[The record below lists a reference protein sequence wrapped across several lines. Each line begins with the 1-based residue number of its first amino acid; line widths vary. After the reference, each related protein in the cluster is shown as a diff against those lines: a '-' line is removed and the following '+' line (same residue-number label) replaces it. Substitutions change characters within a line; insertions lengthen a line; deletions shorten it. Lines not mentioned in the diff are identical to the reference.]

1 MSLLSFT
8 YRVLIIIALIV
19 AMIFCITKSYPYTAL
34 IFGGLI
40 LFAFAEWYQ
49 FVKKEQS
56 FYEKTIKAIL
66 HNDFTTRFSKTPTKN
81 QESLIRLYNRLKEQQ
96 LEQSS
101 QEMIFRNLL
110 DTLDSGVLI
119 LNKKDDKWKIFLMND
134 YFSELFSVPKVN
146 SWNHIK
152 NFIPAVFEQIEKT
165 NYSDTKTSVNIR
177 FEKENF
183 ETFVM
188 QTSRT
193 TTYNQN
199 YFVLLLDPIQKI
211 IDRKEKESWV
221 NLMNVISHEL
231 MNSLTPIQS
240 LSKSLQGITSQENL
254 DKEDKEDLKNG
265 LETIS
270 NRSNHLQFFVENYRK
285 LSSLPTPQKQM
296 TDLSVLVVECLNVM
310 QPLLKS
316 ENIFV
321 RTEIEKVY
329 LAVDRQQ
336 LEQVL
341 INLIAN
347 SIYALK
353 NTSDKQISIRLT
365 QKEKRITIQITDN
378 GMGIEKEIETKLF
391 LPFFTTRKE
400 GAGIGLAL
408 SKNIIEAHGGYLFFS
423 SENGKTTFTVQFLK
437 D

>member
-1 MSLLSFT
+1 MTLLSFT

-19 AMIFCITKSYPYTAL
+19 AMVFCITKSYPYTAM
-34 IFGGLI
+34 IFGILI

-49 FVKKEQS
+49 LVRKDQG

-66 HNDFTTRFSKTPTKN
+66 HKDFSTQFSKIPNKK
-81 QESLIRLYNRLKEQQ
+81 QESMIRLYHQLKERQF
-96 LEQSS
+96 EQSS

-110 DTLDSGVLI
+110 NTLESGILI
-119 LNKKDDKWKIFLMND
+119 LVRKEHNWKVFLMND
-134 YFSELFSVPKVN
+134 YFSELFSVPKV
-146 SWNHIK
+146 SDFGFLK
-152 NFIPAVFEQIEKT
+152 GFIPSVFKEIEKS
-165 NYSDTKTSVNIR
+165 NFSDSKTSVNIR

-183 ETFVM
+183 QTFVM

-193 TTYNQN
+193 TTYNQD

-240 LSKSLQGITSQENL
+240 LSKSLQSITSQKSF
-254 DKEDKEDLKNG
+254 DKEDIEDLKNG
-265 LETIS
+265 LETIT

-285 LSSLPTPQKQM
+285 LASLPSPQKQL
-296 TDLSVLVVECLNVM
+296 TDLSILVSECINVM
-310 QPLLKS
+310 QPLLKTQNISIVS
-316 ENIFV
+316 EL
-321 RTEIEKVY
+321 EKIY
-329 LAVDRQQ
+329 LEVDRNQ

-341 INLIAN
+341 INLITN
-347 SIYALK
+347 SIYAL
-353 NTSDKQISIRLT
+353 TTLADKTISVRLF
-365 QKEKRITIQITDN
+365 QKEKRITIEITDS
-378 GMGIEKEIETKLF
+378 GQGIEKEIETKVF
-391 LPFFTTRKE
+391 LPFFTTRKD

>member
-1 MSLLSFT
+1 MTLFSFT
-8 YRVLIIIALIV
+8 YRVLIIIALII

-66 HNDFTTRFSKTPTKN
+66 HNDFTTHFSKTPTKN

-110 DTLDSGVLI
+110 DTLDSGALI
-119 LNKKDDKWKIFLMND
+119 LNKKDDKWKIFLMNN

-165 NYSDTKTSVNIR
+165 NYSDTKTSMNIR

-193 TTYNQN
+193 TSYNQD

-211 IDRKEKESWV
+211 IDKKEKESWI
-221 NLMNVISHEL
+221 NLMSVISHEL
-231 MNSLTPIQS
+231 LNSLTPIHS
-240 LSKSLQGITSQENL
+240 LSKSLQEITSQESL
-254 DKEDKEDLKNG
+254 DKEDLEDLQNG
-265 LETIS
+265 LKTIS

-285 LSSLPTPQKQM
+285 LASLPSPQKQM
-296 TDLSVLVVECLNVM
+296 TDLSVLVSECLSIMN
-310 QPLLKS
+310 PLLKA
-316 ENIFV
+316 ENIKV
-321 RTEIEKVY
+321 VSELEKIF
-329 LAVDRQQ
+329 LEVDRQQ
-336 LEQVL
+336 MEQVL
-341 INLIAN
+341 INLITN

-353 NTSDKQISIRLT
+353 NVSDKEIFVRLI

-378 GMGIEKEIETKLF
+378 GIGVEKEIEGKVF

-400 GAGIGLAL
+400 GAGIGLTL

-423 SENGKTTFTVQFLK
+423 SENGKTKFSIQLVK
-437 D
+437 

>member
-211 IDRKEKESWV
+211 IERKEKEAWV

-240 LSKSLQGITSQENL
+240 LSKSLQSITSQKSF
-254 DKEDKEDLKNG
+254 DKEDIEDLQNG
-265 LETIS
+265 LETIT

-285 LSSLPTPQKQM
+285 LASLPSPQKQL
-296 TDLSVLVVECLNVM
+296 TDLRVLISECLAVM
-310 QPLLKS
+310 NSILKA
-316 ENIFV
+316 ENINITS
-321 RTEIEKVY
+321 RLEKIY
-329 LAVDRQQ
+329 LEVDRQQ
-336 LEQVL
+336 VEQVL
-341 INLIAN
+341 INLITN
-347 SIYALK
+347 GIYALK
-353 NTSDKQISIRLT
+353 NSQAKDISVRLF
-365 QKEKRITIQITDN
+365 QKEKRIIIEITDS
-378 GMGIEKEIETKLF
+378 GQGIEKEIETKVF

-423 SENGKTTFTVQFLK
+423 SENGKTKFSVQLVK
-437 D
+437 E

>member
-1 MSLLSFT
+1 MTLLSFT

-19 AMIFCITKSYPYTAL
+19 AMVFCITKSYPYTAM
-34 IFGGLI
+34 IFGILI

-49 FVKKEQS
+49 LVRKDQG

-66 HNDFTTRFSKTPTKN
+66 HKDFSTQFSKIPNKK
-81 QESLIRLYNRLKEQQ
+81 QESMIRLYHQLKERQF
-96 LEQSS
+96 EQSS

-110 DTLDSGVLI
+110 NTLESGILI
-119 LNKKDDKWKIFLMND
+119 LVRKEHNWKVFLMND
-134 YFSELFSVPKVN
+134 YFSELFSVPKV
-146 SWNHIK
+146 SDFGFLK
-152 NFIPAVFEQIEKT
+152 GFIPSVFKEIEKSGF
-165 NYSDTKTSVNIR
+165 SDSKTSVNIR

-183 ETFVM
+183 QTFVL

-193 TTYNQN
+193 TAYNQD

-211 IDRKEKESWV
+211 IDRKEKESWI

-240 LSKSLQGITSQENL
+240 LSKSLQSITSQKSF
-254 DKEDKEDLKNG
+254 DKEDIEDLKNG

-285 LSSLPTPQKQM
+285 LASLPSPQKQL
-296 TDLSVLVVECLNVM
+296 TDLSILVSECINVM
-310 QPLLKS
+310 QPLLKTQNISIVS
-316 ENIFV
+316 EL
-321 RTEIEKVY
+321 EKIY
-329 LAVDRQQ
+329 LEVDRNQ

-341 INLIAN
+341 INLITN
-347 SIYALK
+347 SIYAL
-353 NTSDKQISIRLT
+353 TTLADKTISVRLF
-365 QKEKRITIQITDN
+365 QKEKRITIEITDS
-378 GMGIEKEIETKLF
+378 GQGIEKEIETKVF
-391 LPFFTTRKE
+391 LPFFTTRKD

-423 SENGKTTFTVQFLK
+423 SENGKTKFSVQLVK
-437 D
+437 E

>member
-1 MSLLSFT
+1 MTLFSFT
-8 YRVLIIIALIV
+8 YRVLIIIVLII
-19 AMIFCITKSYPYTAL
+19 AMIFCITKRYPYTAL

-56 FYEKTIKAIL
+56 FYEKIIKAIL
-66 HNDFTTRFSKTPTKN
+66 HNDFTTHFSKTPTKN

-110 DTLDSGVLI
+110 DTLDSGALI
-119 LNKKDDKWKIFLMND
+119 LNKKDDKWKIFLMNN
-134 YFSELFSVPKVN
+134 YFSELFLVPKVN

-165 NYSDTKTSVNIR
+165 NYSDTKTFVNIR

-193 TTYNQN
+193 TSYNQD

-211 IDRKEKESWV
+211 IDKKEKESWI
-221 NLMNVISHEL
+221 NLMSVISHEL
-231 MNSLTPIQS
+231 LNSLTPIHS
-240 LSKSLQGITSQENL
+240 LSKSLQEITSQESL
-254 DKEDKEDLKNG
+254 DKEDLEDLQNG
-265 LETIS
+265 LKTIS

-321 RTEIEKVY
+321 STEIEKVY

-341 INLIAN
+341 INLITN

-400 GAGIGLAL
+400 GAGIGLTL

-423 SENGKTTFTVQFLK
+423 SENEKTMFFVQLLK
-437 D
+437 Q